1 MMANLKSKTL
11 LSALALAGS
20 LLITTAAF
28 ANTATPPAPTE
39 QPATEPIAP
48 AALPLPT
55 AVPPVSMEDDRRIL
69 RGNHTITGDNFT
81 LRSGETLRGDLTI
94 FGGNATLEEN
104 SIVEGSVAIFG
115 GNVDIAGTVTGDVSL
130 VGGSALLRNSAVVD
144 GDLSRIAGA
153 VNREA
158 GAVVRGDWTTMG
170 EPSASSNNARVV
182 RNVGPLGRF
191 FSFITSAIVAVL
203 GAIAISLLAIAIVAL
218 LPNHVAQAAATL
230 QASWL
235 TAGVVGALTLFAVPI
250 LALTLAITI
259 CLIPISLLLMLAYAA
274 AVIAGW
280 TVSARII
287 GERVMRAM
295 NRHDWTLV
303 GQTLAGAVLLALLG
317 SVPVIGGLIAF
328 VATALGLGALMLTR
342 AGTRRYPMLAPAGP
356 IAPMPDGISAPRA
369 EQTSPTSD
377 MPAAMSPAT
386 SAPETDWWKTNDAPS
401 SDAPPAVDTSPDVT
415 PPDQPA

>member
-1 MMANLKSKTL
+1 MMANLKHKTL

-20 LLITTAAF
+20 LLITTTAF

-39 QPATEPIAP
+39 QPATEPTPP
-48 AALPLPT
+48 AAPLLATALPP
-55 AVPPVSMEDDRRIL
+55 ASMEDDRLIL
-69 RGNHTITGDNFT
+69 RGDRTITGDNFT

-104 SIVEGSVAIFG
+104 STVEGSVAVFG
-115 GNVDIAGTVTGDVSL
+115 GNVDIAGTVTGDMSL
-130 VGGSALLRNSAVVD
+130 VGGSALLRNSAVIN

-170 EPSASSNNARVV
+170 GPSASSSNTRVARNA
-182 RNVGPLGRF
+182 GPFGRF

-203 GAIAISLLAIAIVAL
+203 GAIAIALLAIAIVAL
-218 LPNHVAQAAATL
+218 LPNQVAQATAAL

-259 CLIPISLLLMLAYAA
+259 CLIPISLLLLLAYAV

-280 TVSARII
+280 AVSARIV

-295 NRHDWTLV
+295 NHHDWTLV

-328 VATALGLGALMLTR
+328 IATALGLGALMLTR
-342 AGTRRYPMLAPAGP
+342 AGTRRYPMPAPAGP
-356 IAPMPDGISAPRA
+356 IAPLAPMPDGIPAPRA
-369 EQTSPTSD
+369 DQTPSAAD
-377 MPAAMSPAT
+377 VPAAMPPAT
-386 SAPETDWWKTNDAPS
+386 NAPTADWWKVN
-401 SDAPPAVDTSPDVT
+401 DAPPAADASPDAT